1 MDISKLSHGA
11 KVVLGGTIAF
21 LILSVFSWFHY
32 TGPGKEQFEAIGGD
46 TGITMWHGIGWLAG
60 LLAIALVVWQVIR
73 LANIELE
80 IGVTPSM
87 VTAAL
92 AVLMALFAVIRF
104 LSKPGG
110 DFVGRTFWAWLG
122 VVVALVVVGG
132 AWMNMKAAGESLS
145 DVKDK
150 LTSGAAAASAAARP
164 ASPPEGSAAAAP
176 PATPAPAA
184 PTPAPAAPTEPSGGA
199 AESAPEAASTAE
211 DAVDG
216 PDQPAA

>member
-21 LILSVFSWFHY
+21 LIFSIFSWFHY
-32 TGPGKEQFEAIGGD
+32 TGPGKDQIEAIGGD

-60 LLAIALVVWQVIR
+60 LLAIALVVWQAIR

-104 LSKPGG
+104 ISKPGG
-110 DFVGRTFWAWLG
+110 DFVGRTLWAWIG
-122 VVVALVVVGG
+122 VVLALVVVAG
-132 AWMNMKAAGESLS
+132 AWLNMQAAGESLA

-150 LTSGAAAASAAARP
+150 LTSGAAAATAAAKSATDSSSSSAESAAP
-164 ASPPEGSAAAAP
+164 SAP
-176 PATPAPAA
+176 PAPA
-184 PTPAPAAPTEPSGGA
+184 PTPESSTTAAPSAPPESVADA
-199 AESAPEAASTAE
+199 AETAE
-211 DAVDG
+211 EAVDG
-216 PDQPAA
+216 DDSPAA